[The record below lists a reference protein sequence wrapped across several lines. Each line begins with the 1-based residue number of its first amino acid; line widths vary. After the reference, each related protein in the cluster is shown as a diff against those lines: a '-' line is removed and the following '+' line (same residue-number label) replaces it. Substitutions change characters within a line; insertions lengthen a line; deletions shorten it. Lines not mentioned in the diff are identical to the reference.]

1 MKHKTSVVLTALLGV
16 FALASAPTSAHSI
29 KDVNK
34 NAVKISGTVPGMGE
48 HWANPKDL
56 PLGPIYG
63 TKNGKLVFAEF
74 MMSQQD
80 FMDGKSFKNLRLGNG
95 KALPPVDHMDVEFLL
110 KGHEGWEIP
119 HYDIHMFFVTHGE
132 HMKF

>member
-1 MKHKTSVVLTALLGV
+1 MNNKTSIILTSILGAFVVA
-16 FALASAPTSAHSI
+16 AAPARAHSV
-29 KDVNK
+29 KDINK
-34 NAVKISGTVPGMGE
+34 DAVKISGNVPTMGE

-74 MMSQQD
+74 MMSQKD
-80 FMDGKSFKNLRLGNG
+80 FMDGKSFKNLRLGNT
-95 KALPPVDHMDVEFLL
+95 KALPPVDHVDIEFMH

-119 HYDIHMFFVTHGE
+119 HYDVHMFFVTHAV